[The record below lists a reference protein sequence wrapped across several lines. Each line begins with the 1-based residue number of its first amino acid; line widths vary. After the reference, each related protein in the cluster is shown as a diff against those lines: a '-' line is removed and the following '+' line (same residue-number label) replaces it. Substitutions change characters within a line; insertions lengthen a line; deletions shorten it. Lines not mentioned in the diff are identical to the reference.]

1 MYIHIQYDILK
12 ILSLLRLNLIYPLEC
27 VPPGVQLTL
36 YEFLSLNFQYRNKII
51 YNSNVSK
58 FDGTALIFPGQSVSV
73 GGKRAAR
80 PGFMWRNN

>member
-1 MYIHIQYDILK
+1 MMIL
-12 ILSLLRLNLIYPLEC
+12 LCLARSRLNLIFSLEY

-36 YEFLSLNFQYRNKII
+36 YEFSSLNFQYLNKII

-58 FDGTALIFPGQSVSV
+58 FDGTASIFPGQSVSV